1 MPLTNAAILNA
12 KPKAKPY
19 KLTDGD
25 GMFLFVHPN
34 GSKYWRLKY
43 RYANKE
49 KILALGVYPEVNLA
63 EARERRMQARKM
75 LAAGRDPGEVKK
87 EAKRLLLAK
96 HENTFEVVAREW
108 HQNCQAK
115 WTPLY
120 AKKTLKRLEMH
131 VFPRLGSRP
140 IADITPHELLTAI
153 RKVEERGPDIAH
165 RTLQICGQVFS
176 YAVISCTFP

>member
-63 EARERRMQARKM
+63 DARERRMQARKV
-75 LAAGRDPGEVKK
+75 LATGRDPGEAKK
-87 EAKRLLLAK
+87 EAKRLTLEK

-108 HQNCQAK
+108 HQNRLAK

-120 AKKTLKRLEMH
+120 AKKYPQAFGNALRISETWHAPYCRH
-131 VFPRLGSRP
+131 YTSR
-140 IADITPHELLTAI
+140 T
-153 RKVEERGPDIAH
+153 
-165 RTLQICGQVFS
+165 S
-176 YAVISCTFP
+176 